1 MVGLVDDGHED
12 IGNTY
17 YDEDDNYADDGCD
30 DDDDDDDNHHFFYQI
45 WLFAGVALV
54 GVSTLPRQMSQL
66 KQKNWSFI
74 SFSSNWE
81 NTNNEYILVS
91 VVKNLEKNT

>member
-1 MVGLVDDGHED
+1 MFKYIMMIIMIKLMKMRLMMMMTMMMMT
-12 IGNTY
+12 III
-17 YDEDDNYADDGCD
+17 
-30 DDDDDDDNHHFFYQI
+30 FFYQI